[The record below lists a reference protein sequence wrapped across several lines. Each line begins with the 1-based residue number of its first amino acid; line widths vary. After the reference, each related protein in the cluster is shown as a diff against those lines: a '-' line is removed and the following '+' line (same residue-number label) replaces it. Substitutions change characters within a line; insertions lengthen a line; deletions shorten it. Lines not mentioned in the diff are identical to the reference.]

1 MPSGHDHPLPETDVL
16 ASPRFAYLKNM
27 TKEDL
32 VARQHRLERDLK
44 RYEDALPIVANL
56 VGERGQ

>member
-1 MPSGHDHPLPETDVL
+1 
-16 ASPRFAYLKNM
+16 M

-44 RYEDALPIVANL
+44 RYEDALPIVATL

>member
-1 MPSGHDHPLPETDVL
+1 L
-16 ASPRFAYLKNM
+16 ATPRFAFLKNR

-32 VARQHRLERDLK
+32 VARRHRLERDLK
-44 RYEDALPIVANL
+44 RYEDAQPFVATV